1 MIKHHLL
8 IITSKNHFKKSAFMV
23 HGAKQ
28 LLFLPLPKALADSG
42 PWAASL
48 LSFGQVSM
56 GFKVDVVEALGNT
69 MSWGTYVSMTTLMC
83 WD

>member
-1 MIKHHLL
+1 
-8 IITSKNHFKKSAFMV
+8 MV

-56 GFKVDVVEALGNT
+56 GFKVDVAETLGNT
-69 MSWGTYVSMTTLMC
+69 MSWGTYVSMTTRWVGIVVAKISGEGRCVMMYC
-83 WD
+83 SI